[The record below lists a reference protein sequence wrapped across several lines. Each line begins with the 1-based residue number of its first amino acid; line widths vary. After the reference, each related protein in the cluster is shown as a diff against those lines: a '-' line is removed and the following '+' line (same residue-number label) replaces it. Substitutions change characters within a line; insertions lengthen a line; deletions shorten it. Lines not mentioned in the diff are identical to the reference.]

1 MTSLTKNQVTID
13 AMSNGP
19 YAIAHDEKLGVVFV
33 ENVCPGD
40 IAEIEI
46 YDQRKGFSFANATEV
61 IEPSPLRMDKPPCAI
76 HKICGSCQWQHIDY
90 VEQLKF
96 KKQNLID
103 LLAKSGID
111 YGEVPDLIGM
121 DNPWNYRNKII
132 YPVDTVASTGR
143 LIAGYFKRNTN
154 ELINVKYC
162 PIQYGIFD
170 EIMAFTKDLC
180 SKRGITKGR
189 LRHILMRS
197 NIDQSEILLSFII
210 RRKNLN
216 HEEQKLLIKILKEI
230 RSKFPVIKAISLN
243 YNDLSTNVILGNKT
257 EVIDER
263 AYIQEKFADIELRI
277 STASFFQVNTQQ
289 FLKIINLLKTF
300 IDKPNARILD
310 LYCGIGTISL
320 SLAKA
325 FPELDVTGIEIV
337 PEAIEDAKT
346 NAIVNNIAQTKFILG
361 KAEDVL
367 STEGSHAYDTV
378 IVNPPRKGCTNAVL
392 DALNEINSHKII
404 YVSCNPAT
412 LTRDIKYLEQYG
424 YKLSYV
430 QPVDMFPHSFHF
442 ETVAVLTQTAT
453 A

>member
-1 MTSLTKNQVTID
+1 MVSLIKNQVTID
-13 AMSNGP
+13 SMSNGP

-33 ENVCPGD
+33 ENLCPGD

-46 YDQRKGFSFANATEV
+46 YDQRKDFSFGNAIEV
-61 IEPSPLRMDKPPCAI
+61 IESSPLRMDKPPCAI

-90 VEQLKF
+90 KEQLKF

-103 LLAKSGID
+103 LMTKAGIN
-111 YGEVPDLIGM
+111 YAEVPDLIGM
-121 DNPWNYRNKII
+121 DDPWNYRNKII

-162 PIQYGIFD
+162 PIQYSIFD

-180 SKRGITKGR
+180 SKRGITKAR

-197 NIDQSEILLSFII
+197 NIDQSEILLSLIV

-325 FPELDVTGIEIV
+325 FPELDITGVEIV
-337 PEAIEDAKT
+337 AEAVEDAKT
-346 NAIVNNIAQTKFILG
+346 NAILNNIPQAKFILG
-361 KAEDVL
+361 KAEDVVDVQL
-367 STEGSHAYDTV
+367 YDTV
-378 IVNPPRKGCTNAVL
+378 IVNPPRKGCTNQVL
-392 DALNEINSHKII
+392 DVLGKIDSPKII

-412 LTRDIKYLEQYG
+412 LIRDMKYLEQYG
-424 YKLSYV
+424 YKLSFI

-442 ETVAVLTQTAT
+442 ETVAVLIK
-453 A
+453 